1 MDRRQMLKT
10 TAAGITLAAT
20 GRARASGPPNII
32 LILADDIG
40 YGDLGC
46 YSANRVRTPNL
57 DRIAAEGVRCTD
69 AHSSSAVCTP
79 TRYSLLT
86 GQYAFRRP
94 EASYILSGAAPLC
107 IDPSRPTLPSVL
119 RAAGY
124 ATGMVGKWH
133 LGLGT
138 RERPVDYNGEIAPG
152 PLEVGFDSAFFI
164 PATGDRVPCVFIEDR
179 RVVGLDPADP
189 ISVSFFYKIG
199 DDPTG
204 LERPDL
210 LKMKADL
217 SHSGTIVN
225 GISRIGYMSG
235 GHAARWVDEDIPDT
249 LARRAVAFIEANRD
263 RPFFLYL
270 PTHDV
275 HEPMAPN
282 ARFKGT
288 SDCGSRGDVIHQLDW
303 TVGEVLAALDR
314 TGLADNTL
322 VIFSSDNG
330 GGIKNTYDDG
340 TNALHSR
347 QPPNGKLRGGKGQ
360 LYEGGHRVPLVAR
373 WPGRIKPCSESSELM
388 CLIDMIP
395 TLAAVA
401 GASVPKNAAPDAVD
415 VSPALLGLPHD
426 QPCRDHL
433 LLHISGPGPLAVRKG
448 EWKLIP
454 LAAGGMPNQ
463 LFNLADDLSE
473 QHNLALRR
481 PDKVMELFG
490 ALARERGRG

>member
-1 MDRRQMLKT
+1 MDRRTMLKT
-10 TAAGITLAAT
+10 SAAGLALAAA
-20 GRARASGPPNII
+20 GRARAANPPNII
-32 LILADDIG
+32 FILADDIG
-40 YGDLGC
+40 YGDLVC
-46 YSANRVRTPNL
+46 YGANRVNTPNL

-69 AHSSSAVCTP
+69 AHSPSAVCTP

-94 EASYILSGAAPLC
+94 EASFILSGVAPLC
-107 IDPSRPTLPSVL
+107 IDADRPTLPGVL

-124 ATGMVGKWH
+124 TTGIVGKWH

-138 RERPVDYNGEIAPG
+138 RERPVDYNAEIGPG
-152 PLEVGFDSAFFI
+152 PLDVGFDSAFII

-189 ISVSFFYKIG
+189 IQVSYSRKVG

-204 LERPDL
+204 RERPDL

-217 SHSGTIVN
+217 GHSNTIIN
-225 GISRIGYMSG
+225 GISRIGWMSG
-235 GHAARWVDEDIPDT
+235 GLSARWVDEDIADT
-249 LARRAVAFIEANRD
+249 LARRAVSFIEANRH
-263 RPFFLYL
+263 RPFFLFL
-270 PTHDV
+270 TPHDI

-282 ARFKGT
+282 DRFKGT

-303 TVGEVLAALDR
+303 TTGEVLAALDR
-314 TGLADNTL
+314 LGLADNTV

-330 GGIKNTYDDG
+330 GAIKNTYDDG

-347 QPPNGKLRGGKGQ
+347 QPPNGRLRGGKGE

-373 WPGRIKPCSESSELM
+373 WPGRIKPGSESSELM

-395 TLAAVA
+395 TLAALA
-401 GASVPKNAAPDAVD
+401 GADVPKSAAPDAVD
-415 VSPALLGLPHD
+415 VSPALLGSPHA

-433 LLHISGPGPLAVRKG
+433 LLHISGPGPLAVRQG
-448 EWKLIP
+448 RWKLIP
-454 LAAGGMPNQ
+454 VTTNARVNQ
-463 LFNLADDLSE
+463 LYNLAEDLE
-473 QHNLALRR
+473 EKHNLAFKR
-481 PDKVMELFG
+481 PDKVMELLG
-490 ALARERGRG
+490 VLARARAAG